1 MSYEYK
7 EEIIM
12 NLKDYNAGRKIT
24 GGTNAFESK
33 IEELHEVY
41 SQVSEYEQHKVATTI
56 LVNTLKS
63 KADEYEAKAK
73 AFDEVLKTHEDSISE
88 GHFADDVCDIVEKY
102 ERGE

>member
-63 KADEYEAKAK
+63 KADENEAKAK

-88 GHFADDVCDIVEKY
+88 GQFAEDDCENVNKFEI
-102 ERGE
+102 GE